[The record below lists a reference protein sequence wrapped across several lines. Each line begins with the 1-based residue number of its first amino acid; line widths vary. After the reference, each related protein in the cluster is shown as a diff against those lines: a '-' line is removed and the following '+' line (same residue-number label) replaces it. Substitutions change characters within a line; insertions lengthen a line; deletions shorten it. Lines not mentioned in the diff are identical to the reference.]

1 MKLNWTIIIIDSST
15 VTYMNEITC
24 IVTLFFIFM
33 MTNIKIKW
41 YRHPLNIVYED
52 LIIIRYCIR
61 NGHNFGQLFENIN
74 IVLWNTLSIS

>member
-15 VTYMNEITC
+15 VTYMNEITF

-41 YRHPLNIVYED
+41 YRHPLNIVYKD

-61 NGHNFGQLFENIN
+61 NGHNFGQLFENIKYSALKHFFY
-74 IVLWNTLSIS
+74 I